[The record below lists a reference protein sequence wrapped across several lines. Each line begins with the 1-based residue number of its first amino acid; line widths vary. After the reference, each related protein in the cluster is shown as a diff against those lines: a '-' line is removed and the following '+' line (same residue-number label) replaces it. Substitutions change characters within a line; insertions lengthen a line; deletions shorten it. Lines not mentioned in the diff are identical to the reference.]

1 MNPFEAKEAALAIG
15 FPVVVRPSYVLGGR
29 AMMVV
34 YDEKQL
40 EDYFSEV
47 LCDHAP
53 EHPIL
58 IDKFLEHATEVDVDA
73 LSDGQDVYVAGI
85 MEHIEEAGVHSGDS
99 ACVLPPHTLSE
110 SILKEISRQTE
121 ALAKELRVVGL
132 MNIQF
137 AVKDGLVFI
146 LEVNPRASRTA
157 PFVSK
162 ATGLAL
168 PRIATQPMLG
178 AKIKDLKPWEAR
190 KGGYGSVKEAV
201 FPFNRFPGVDILL
214 GPEMRSTGEVMGIGP
229 SFEEA
234 FMKGQI
240 AGGQRL
246 PFKGKVFISVNDQD
260 KPYVAEI
267 GRIFHEQGFELLATS
282 GTAKLLN
289 EAGVPTA
296 TVQKVYE
303 GRPNVVDLIKNGDI
317 SLVINTA
324 SGKLTV
330 QDSKSIRQ
338 NTLLYGIPYST
349 TLEGAKAMALA
360 IADAKQHW
368 MSVRSLQE
376 YYQQQ

>member
-1 MNPFEAKEAALAIG
+1 
-15 FPVVVRPSYVLGGR
+15 VVRPSYVLGGR

-34 YDEKQL
+34 YDEMQL
-40 EDYFSEV
+40 ADYFSEV
-47 LCDHAP
+47 LCNSAP

-73 LSDGQDVYVAGI
+73 LSDGEETYVAGI
-85 MEHIEEAGVHSGDS
+85 MEHIEEAGIHSGDS
-99 ACVLPPHTLSE
+99 ACVLPPHTLPE
-110 SILKEISRQTE
+110 SILEEISRQTV
-121 ALAKELRVVGL
+121 ALARELNVIGL

-137 AVKDGLVFI
+137 AVKDGLVYI

-168 PRIATQPMLG
+168 PRLATQLMLG
-178 AKIKDLKPWEAR
+178 AKIKDLKPWEGR
-190 KGGYGSVKEAV
+190 KGGYVSVKEAV

-229 SFEEA
+229 SFEDA

-260 KPYVAEI
+260 KPYAAEI
-267 GRIFHEQGFELLATS
+267 ARVFHEQGFELLATS
-282 GTAKLLN
+282 GTAKLLT
-289 EAGVPTA
+289 ESGVPA
-296 TVQKVYE
+296 TKVQKVYE
-303 GRPNVVDLIKNGDI
+303 GRPNVVDLIKNGEI

-360 IADAKQHW
+360 IADAKQHG

-376 YYQQQ
+376 YYQQ